1 MLLDFLYNS
10 KKIIDTK
17 VFEVST
23 STTFRCVCVRLYLF
37 TLICVVSWVPT
48 VPVDAVKSLLQLL
61 EIRRKT
67 VLRSSLLHFLFFP
80 SGNHCNKHSENPSC
94 LRMIKYLKFGEYMQL
109 KL

>member
-1 MLLDFLYNS
+1 MKVYKHSFIKMLLDFLYNS
-10 KKIIDTK
+10 NKIIDTK

-67 VLRSSLLHFLFFP
+67 VLRSSLLHFLFFFP
-80 SGNHCNKHSENPSC
+80 LETIATS
-94 LRMIKYLKFGEYMQL
+94 ILKIPVV
-109 KL
+109 